1 MDITQLRL
9 ILGAVG
15 GAFIIGLWW
24 WERRRGTLAS
34 DDPSIRPVERIHERT
49 ERIHERGHDRQEPRF
64 DTRDTGFND
73 HDSDSPEVAAPLSVM
88 RATLAERPIP
98 SADPPLVTINDLPD
112 DLAEV
117 VLATPQRITEAP
129 SAVETD
135 PSASPW
141 TASAD
146 LRARERTLRQPE
158 RSETAQAPP
167 PPPIPAFIAASPE
180 DESVPTYHVDGV
192 PVPPTLVMPAMPDA
206 NGADATLAAAPV
218 EPSQFAEEAAVP
230 VPSAKAEVSPR
241 QQRIVSIRL
250 MARERGRIEG
260 STLRAALEREG
271 IQFGRYAIFHR
282 QFENAGTLYSV
293 ASLVEPGTFD
303 LATMDASSVPGVTVF
318 AVFPGPLPAP
328 QCFDD
333 LMATARRLADRL
345 GGVLY
350 DDAGMRL
357 TGQRVLTLREEL
369 VHFERLAALS
379 RQRPRA

>member
-49 ERIHERGHDRQEPRF
+49 ERIHERIHERQEPRF
-64 DTRDTGFND
+64 DARETSYSDTD
-73 HDSDSPEVAAPLSVM
+73 PEAPEAAAPVSVM
-88 RATLAERPIP
+88 RAALAERPIP

-112 DLAEV
+112 DLSEV
-117 VLATPQRITEAP
+117 VLATPQRTTEVP
-129 SAVETD
+129 SVAEPD

-141 TASAD
+141 VASAD
-146 LRARERTLRQPE
+146 LRARERVVRHVE
-158 RSETAQAPP
+158 RSEPPQAPSA
-167 PPPIPAFIAASPE
+167 PPIPAFIAANPD
-180 DESVPTYHVDGV
+180 DESAPTYHADGL
-192 PVPPTLVMPAMPDA
+192 PVPPALVMPAVADVQL
-206 NGADATLAAAPV
+206 ADAPLEQAVVTEEVVAAPVAAAP
-218 EPSQFAEEAAVP
+218 AAR
-230 VPSAKAEVSPR
+230 AEVSPR

-260 STLRAALEREG
+260 STLRAGLEREG

-282 QFENAGTLYSV
+282 QFEDAGTLYSV

-303 LATMDASSVPGVTVF
+303 LATMDAISVPGVTFF

-357 TGQRVLTLREEL
+357 TGQRVLGLREEL

-379 RQRPRA
+379 RQRPRV